1 MTVGY
6 LTFPHSY
13 ATLKLMPKFKKFA
26 ICHLPFADGRLF
38 CLPIIFGFFLLLF
51 SFALPCLQLAM
62 AQTKSTPQ
70 PIQQYAPVDQTYDS
84 FVENIEKANETG
96 MQNVDSYYATAINRV
111 LLTFLHMLG
120 GNLASDRPQK
130 DSNDHGLI
138 GFTTNLMGDMYR
150 FQPASGVGYV
160 ADLGRQTGVID
171 KAYAQ
176 DNVQGFNRIQPL
188 LPLWRAML
196 NLAYILYIPIF
207 IFVGITIMLR
217 QKINPHTVASVQAAI
232 PKIILSLVLV
242 TFSFAIVGFMIDIM
256 NLSMSLIVNYFVQQG
271 FIKETLL
278 SSDNIYGRNIFDF
291 VRRDFDI
298 NNLADIPAN
307 AIKDIIGNLVNI
319 PGIKNLF
326 EGATQLILKLVFMV
340 AVIFV
345 LFRVLMT
352 LILAY
357 IGVLGMTILGP
368 VLLVFDAIPGRNGFG
383 FWFKNLLANLAVFPA
398 VLALLL
404 FASVVGGVGTVTDG
418 APRKLEFVNERGISW
433 VPPFLG
439 DFAGEGIQNF
449 VAFIAFGAVLMMP
462 TMLAQ
467 LQKFLKVGLN
477 LGPLLEPVTSAA
489 QPFTSAVGAG
499 AKYAYEQSPAY
510 RYFLGQQLK
519 QRARAA
525 EQAKVPPAVA
535 GGGAE
540 GH

>member
-1 MTVGY
+1 
-6 LTFPHSY
+6 
-13 ATLKLMPKFKKFA
+13 MPKLLLCFKFQASSFK
-26 ICHLPFADGRLF
+26 LF

-51 SFALPCLQLAM
+51 SFALPCLQVAR
-62 AQTKSTPQ
+62 AQTKPTAQ
-70 PIQQYAPVDQTYDS
+70 PIQDYTPADQSYDA
-84 FVENIEKANETG
+84 FLENIEDANTTG
-96 MQNVDSYYATAINRV
+96 VQNVDSYYATAINRV
-111 LLTFLHMLG
+111 LLTLVHMVG
-120 GNLASDRPQK
+120 GDLTSDNPNKNPEDR
-130 DSNDHGLI
+130 GLI
-138 GFTTNLMGDMYR
+138 GYTTNLMGGMYR
-150 FQPASGVGYV
+150 YQPASGVGYI
-160 ADLGRQTGVID
+160 ADLGREAGIID

-176 DNVQGFNRIQPL
+176 DNIQGFNRIQPL

-217 QKINPHTVASVQAAI
+217 QKVNPQTVASVQAAI

-242 TFSFAIVGFMIDIM
+242 TFSFAIVGFLIDIM

-271 FIKETLL
+271 FIKENLL
-278 SSDNIYGRNIFDF
+278 SSENIYGRNIFDF
-291 VRRDFDI
+291 VRKDFDI
-298 NNLADIPAN
+298 NNLADIPAG
-307 AIKDIIGNLVNI
+307 AIADIIDELIPNVPMLGNVLGNTA
-319 PGIKNLF
+319 GF
-326 EGATQLILKLVFMV
+326 AMKLVFMV

-352 LILAY
+352 MIMAY

-368 VLLVFDAIPGRNGFG
+368 ILLVFDAIPGRNGFG
-383 FWFKNLLANLAVFPA
+383 FWIKNLLANLIVFPA

-404 FASVVGGVGTVTDG
+404 FAAVVGNVGTVVTD
-418 APRKLEFVNERGISW
+418 PPKVKFVTDDAISW

-439 DFAGEGIQNF
+439 DFAGQGIENF
-449 VAFIAFGAVLMMP
+449 VAFIAFGAILMMP

-467 LQKFLKVGLN
+467 LQKFFKTGLN
-477 LGPLLEPVTSAA
+477 LGPLLEPVSSAA
-489 QPFTSAVGAG
+489 APFTSAVGAG

-535 GGGAE
+535 GGGHGGE
-540 GH
+540 